1 MEDLHKDIETIWREL
16 QEIDKLT
23 QADDGDGEKR
33 WVLLTMLETFIF
45 GKFQLNGESMYV
57 DASAEIYILFSL

>member
-23 QADDGDGEKR
+23 QTEAGDGEKR
-33 WVLLTMLETFIF
+33 WVLLTMLDSFII
-45 GKFQLNGESMYV
+45 GKFEHNL
-57 DASAEIYILFSL
+57 

>member
-33 WVLLTMLETFIF
+33 
-45 GKFQLNGESMYV
+45 
-57 DASAEIYILFSL
+57 